1 MSKKA
6 KQYSATEK
14 TKIVLETI
22 KAEMTIAQISSKYG
36 VHPTQIQAWKKRGIE
51 NLVNGFQIKPQS
63 KDPDNQDL
71 IKQLYEQIGQL
82 SVERDW
88 LKKNLHCLDLE
99 IRKNMVDKDSHNLT
113 IARQCD
119 LLLINKST
127 YYYKP
132 KGLTQKDL
140 AIMQVID
147 EIYTEHPYFGA
158 RRMSKQLVPFGA
170 SQSVVRQ

>member
-14 TKIVLETI
+14 TKIVLEAI

-36 VHPTQIQAWKKRGIE
+36 VHSTQIQAWKKRGIE
-51 NLVNGFQIKPQS
+51 NLVSSFQIKPAT

-88 LKKNLHCLDLE
+88 LKK
-99 IRKNMVDKDSHNLT
+99 
-113 IARQCD
+113 
-119 LLLINKST
+119 KSA
-127 YYYKP
+127 
-132 KGLTQKDL
+132 L
-140 AIMQVID
+140 
-147 EIYTEHPYFGA
+147 FG
-158 RRMSKQLVPFGA
+158 VGN
-170 SQSVVRQ
+170 